1 MRRKSAAL
9 LLCLLLTLLF
19 SVSASASTEI
29 VQPTDAYYVA
39 DYANV
44 LSNETEQFVVEQVQ
58 ALKQLCGGE
67 IAVVTIDF
75 LNDLNSEEYAYE
87 IINQW
92 GVGDAQKNNGAV
104 LLLVPGEGKGWLTVG
119 AGLEDYLTAG
129 VLDEILNTYCWGYFD
144 NGDYDAAVVNTVGA
158 LLEQYE
164 SYYGI
169 SLANA
174 TGTTAAPQS
183 AAQAYG
189 PSVGERIFHGII
201 YLILILAVVGVLFR
215 PGRRHTFL
223 FCGNPFGPFCGPR
236 PPRGPHG
243 PFGPGGLRG
252 ALEAASAAEQFGG
265 AVWRRRWT
273 RRRRRKTVI
282 SANEKFYIEVKGET
296 TWIIKETIRVS

>member
-1 MRRKSAAL
+1 M
-9 LLCLLLTLLF
+9 
-19 SVSASASTEI
+19 
-29 VQPTDAYYVA
+29 
-39 DYANV
+39 
-44 LSNETEQFVVEQVQ
+44 
-58 ALKQLCGGE
+58 
-67 IAVVTIDF
+67 
-75 LNDLNSEEYAYE
+75 
-87 IINQW
+87 
-92 GVGDAQKNNGAV
+92 
-104 LLLVPGEGKGWLTVG
+104 
-119 AGLEDYLTAG
+119 
-129 VLDEILNTYCWGYFD
+129 LDEILNTYCWGYFD

-243 PFGPGGLRG
+243 PFGPGG
-252 ALEAASAAEQFGG
+252 FGG
-265 AVWRRRWT
+265 GGFGGGFGGGGSFGGGGFGGGGGRGGGAGRL
-273 RRRRRKTVI
+273 
-282 SANEKFYIEVKGET
+282 
-296 TWIIKETIRVS
+296 

>member
-29 VQPTDAYYVA
+29 VQPTDA

-243 PFGPGGLRG
+243 PFGPGG
-252 ALEAASAAEQFGG
+252 FGG
-265 AVWRRRWT
+265 GGFGGGFGGGGSFGGGGFGGGGGRGGGAGRL
-273 RRRRRKTVI
+273 
-282 SANEKFYIEVKGET
+282 
-296 TWIIKETIRVS
+296 

>member
-169 SLANA
+169 SLVNA

-201 YLILILAVVGVLFR
+201 YLIFILAVVGVLFR

-243 PFGPGGLRG
+243 PFGPGG
-252 ALEAASAAEQFGG
+252 FGG
-265 AVWRRRWT
+265 GGFVGGFGGGGSFGGGGFGGGGGRGGGAGRL
-273 RRRRRKTVI
+273 
-282 SANEKFYIEVKGET
+282 
-296 TWIIKETIRVS
+296 

>member
-1 MRRKSAAL
+1 M
-9 LLCLLLTLLF
+9 
-19 SVSASASTEI
+19 
-29 VQPTDAYYVA
+29 A

-104 LLLVPGEGKGWLTVG
+104 LLLVPGEGNKGWLTVG

-243 PFGPGGLRG
+243 PFGPGG
-252 ALEAASAAEQFGG
+252 FGG
-265 AVWRRRWT
+265 GGFGGGFGGGGSFGGGGFGGGGGRGGGAGRL
-273 RRRRRKTVI
+273 
-282 SANEKFYIEVKGET
+282 
-296 TWIIKETIRVS
+296 